1 LSATPDSNSP
11 DFAAILAA
19 VVSPRPL
26 AWISTRSA
34 NGVLNIAPF
43 NSFTGLANY
52 PPLVGLS
59 FSQRHGEPKDTFA
72 NIEATGVFVINVVTR
87 PLAERMNESA
97 RESADPTDDF
107 ARLGLTA
114 ASIDG
119 VDIPRIG
126 ESPAALACRVE
137 SIVPLPP
144 SKCQMVVARIVGAY
158 LVEGYDPV
166 VAETLASIGALRY
179 ATLIDPFTMPKTWS

>member
-1 LSATPDSNSP
+1 MSPDPNSH

-19 VVSPRPL
+19 IVSPRPL

-34 NGVLNIAPF
+34 AGIPNIAPF
-43 NSFTGLANY
+43 NSFTSLANY

-59 FSQRHGEPKDTFA
+59 FSERRGEPKDTFA
-72 NIEATGVFVINVVTR
+72 NIEATGVFVLNVVTR
-87 PLAERMNESA
+87 GLAERMNESA

-119 VDIPRIG
+119 VEVPRIG

-144 SKCQMVVARIVGAY
+144 SKCRMVVARVVGSYVADD
-158 LVEGYDPV
+158 YDPI
-166 VAETLASIGALRY
+166 VAQTLASIGALRY
-179 ATLIDPFTMPKTWS
+179 ATLQDPFTMPKTWS